1 MSSDIQEGLDAN
13 DVCYCSQNYT
23 VAIFYR
29 KMQRFQMYEYQVKW
43 KANLA
48 DPAKSKQPYDVQIS
62 LIKLRDV
69 VFNETH

>member
-48 DPAKSKQPYDVQIS
+48 DPAKSK
-62 LIKLRDV
+62 
-69 VFNETH
+69 